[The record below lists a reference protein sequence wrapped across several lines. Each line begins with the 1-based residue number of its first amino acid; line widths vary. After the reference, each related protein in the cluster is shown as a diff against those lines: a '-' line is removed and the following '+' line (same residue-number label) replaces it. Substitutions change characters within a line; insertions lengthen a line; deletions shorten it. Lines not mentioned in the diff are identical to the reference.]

1 MKKPTSHLILIFI
14 FFISSFTGGAKIE
27 AHVDKTYFLQ
37 GKVDE
42 KTIVIKIKCYF
53 ESPVRYLNYFF
64 VEEKRDNYLEGNLT
78 GNAWNFTST
87 DNQQERNLVIREEK
101 DGSWKGF
108 WREGA
113 DKKINLILTPIVI
126 NSESKYYYYAQ
137 NKELDLYDAYKISIL
152 NLEKTKTEK
161 ISKHF
166 TLNWYLEKE
175 SNISLF
181 RLESETKKIKLD
193 SMNAILENIQLSL
206 IHTYFQ
212 YNPNR
217 ESLTFQP
224 QITLLNETLLS
235 FKLISNTILKN
246 QNPIKTQ
253 QAFVLNLQN
262 GAPIALE
269 DIIWFDEKNAKPD
282 ANAISETYEYRKNL
296 FAPKIVTILSEL
308 YPQQMQSNECN
319 VNKEATW
326 AIPNF
331 ILTEKGIQFSF
342 SNSASCNLMDWA
354 IIPYEKLTPYLQKK
368 YKINAY

>member
-1 MKKPTSHLILIFI
+1 MEKPTSHLILILI
-14 FFISSFTGGAKIE
+14 FFISCFTGAAKIA

-42 KTIVIKIKCYF
+42 KTIVLKIKCF
-53 ESPVRYLNYFF
+53 NESPVRYLNYFF
-64 VEEKRDNYLEGNLT
+64 IEEKTDNYLEGNPM
-78 GNAWNFTST
+78 GNTWNFTST
-87 DNQQERNLVIREEK
+87 DNQKKEISLVIKEEK
-101 DGSWKGF
+101 DGNWKGS

-113 DKKINLILTPIVI
+113 NKKINVILSPIVI
-126 NSESKYYYYAQ
+126 NTDSKYYSYSQ

-161 ISKHF
+161 VSKHF

-181 RLESETKKIKLD
+181 RLESENKKIKPD
-193 SMNAILENIQLSL
+193 SINTILENIQLSL

-224 QITLLNETLLS
+224 QITLLNETLIS
-235 FKLISNTILKN
+235 FKLIANTILKN
-246 QNPIKTQ
+246 QNPVKTQ
-253 QAFVLNLQN
+253 QAFTLNLQN
-262 GAPIALE
+262 GQQITLE
-269 DIIWFDEKNAKPD
+269 DIVWFDEKNTKPD
-282 ANAISETYEYRKNL
+282 ANAISETYEYRKKL
-296 FAPKIVTILSEL
+296 FAPKIFTILNEL

-342 SNSASCNLMDWA
+342 SNSATCNLMDWA
-354 IIPYEKLTPYLQKK
+354 TIPYEKLRPYLQKK
-368 YKINAY
+368 YNLN

>member
-1 MKKPTSHLILIFI
+1 M
-14 FFISSFTGGAKIE
+14 
-27 AHVDKTYFLQ
+27 
-37 GKVDE
+37 
-42 KTIVIKIKCYF
+42 
-53 ESPVRYLNYFF
+53 
-64 VEEKRDNYLEGNLT
+64 GNT
-78 GNAWNFTST
+78 WNFTST
-87 DNQQERNLVIREEK
+87 DNQKKEISLVIKEEK
-101 DGSWKGF
+101 DGNWKGF

-113 DKKINLILTPIVI
+113 NKKINLILSPIVI
-126 NSESKYYYYAQ
+126 NLDSKYYSYSQ

-181 RLESETKKIKLD
+181 RLESETKKIKPD
-193 SMNAILENIQLSL
+193 SINTVLENIQLSL

-217 ESLTFQP
+217 ENLTFQP

-246 QNPIKTQ
+246 QNPVKTQ

-262 GAPIALE
+262 GVPIALE

-282 ANAISETYEYRKNL
+282 ANAISETYEYRKKL
-296 FAPKIVTILSEL
+296 FAPKVFAILNEL
-308 YPQQMQSNECN
+308 YPEKMQSNNCDL
-319 VNKEATW
+319 NKVSTW

-331 ILTEKGIQFSF
+331 AITKQGILFSF
-342 SNSASCNLMDWA
+342 NHSPTCDFIDWA
-354 IIPYEKLTPYLQKK
+354 IIPFEKLTPYLQKK
-368 YKINAY
+368 YKLN